1 MKKMAALTLFFFC
14 IIVFSDT
21 PPAFAHNGVTAR
33 DASAGDMEHMKNF
46 LLHLKEHRALVR
58 SGDSQIE
65 FRNALRTNNGVW
77 RHQDTYVIT
86 VNKRGGEPDPAAEP
100 GDIIFFHAKY
110 PSAVS
115 GSLRGIPVFER
126 LMTSV
131 EQAGGEAVCVQD
143 PTGEYGGHICAAEDY
158 EETESG
164 TRNSFI
170 QVVGFDHQRRE
181 ADLSKAKEAC
191 PEFTPEGLSDR
202 GDRGWLSA
210 DMVDDEESLVRYLEG
225 VVEHVSEEIGHA
237 PWQWIDGPPGDGVSL
252 PRNEVSLPRMVQL
265 MPCWREWPWESGSI
279 YFYIV
284 TDTEKMFGIFNGNTP
299 QLQDRTLRLVDDN
312 GVEVADRILEEVRK
326 QDDTPNR
333 GFLTYLWDDPT
344 IRGDEVVCEETGP
357 ASGPSPEDEDVFCD
371 AGNPVPGRSPGTSVK
386 IGYFI
391 RTNFGV
397 GETYYV
403 VGSGIYPKSR
413 GGGGGSGG
421 CAIASGSGNEFEAA
435 AFSLFL
441 MAAALFLATSG
452 RSRPDEKLL
461 TGGLRARRKD
471 GRR

>member
-33 DASAGDMEHMKNF
+33 DASAGDMDDMRNF

-77 RHQDTYVIT
+77 RHGDTYVIT
-86 VNKRGGEPDPAAEP
+86 VNKRGEGTGPATEP
-100 GDIIFFHAKY
+100 GDIIFFHAKH
-110 PSAVS
+110 PAAVS

-126 LMTSV
+126 LMTEV
-131 EQAGGEAVCVQD
+131 DQANGEAVCVPDDRTGKQD
-143 PTGEYGGHICAAEDY
+143 RHICAAEDY
-158 EETESG
+158 EVTESG
-164 TRNSFI
+164 ARNSFI
-170 QVVGFDHQRRE
+170 QIVGFDHERRE
-181 ADLSKAKEAC
+181 ADLSKAKDAC
-191 PEFTPEGLSDR
+191 PEFTSEGFR
-202 GDRGWLSA
+202 DRGWPSA

-237 PWQWIDGPPGDGVSL
+237 PGQSGNDA
-252 PRNEVSLPRMVQL
+252 REEVSLLRMVQL

-284 TDTEKMFGIFNGNTP
+284 TDTDKMFGIFNGNTP

-312 GVEVADRILEEVRK
+312 GVEVAERILEEVRK

-371 AGNPVPGRSPGTSVK
+371 AGNPIPGRSPGTSVK

-452 RSRPDEKLL
+452 RSRSDEKLL
-461 TGGLRARRKD
+461 TRGLRARRK
-471 GRR
+471 GRRL

>member
-1 MKKMAALTLFFFC
+1 MKKAVALTLFFFC

-33 DASAGDMEHMKNF
+33 EASAGDMDDMRNF

-86 VNKRGGEPDPAAEP
+86 VNKSVSGEEES

-126 LMTSV
+126 LMTEV
-131 EQAGGEAVCVQD
+131 DQANGEAVCVQD
-143 PTGEYGGHICAAEDY
+143 PTGEYGSHICAVEDSDAA
-158 EETESG
+158 ESG
-164 TRNSFI
+164 VGNSFI
-170 QVVGFDHQRRE
+170 QIAGFNHERRE
-181 ADLSKAKEAC
+181 ADLSRTIDAC
-191 PEFTPEGLSDR
+191 REFTAEDLGR
-202 GDRGWLSA
+202 EGWLSA
-210 DMVDDEESLVRYLEG
+210 DMVDDERSLIRYLEG
-225 VVEHVSEEIGHA
+225 VEEHVSEQLALGQRSGSDAQE
-237 PWQWIDGPPGDGVSL
+237 
-252 PRNEVSLPRMVQL
+252 EVSLVRMIQLLSPL
-265 MPCWREWPWESGSI
+265 MPCWRMWPWESGSI

-284 TDTEKMFGIFNGNTP
+284 TDTEKMFGIFNGNSP
-299 QLQDRTLRLVDDN
+299 QLQDKTLRLVDDN
-312 GVEVADRILEEVRK
+312 GVEVAERILEEVRK
-326 QDDTPNR
+326 QDDTPDR

-344 IRGDEVVCEETGP
+344 VRGDEVVCEETGP
-357 ASGPSPEDEDVFCD
+357 ASGPSPEDEDVFCE

-386 IGYFI
+386 TGYFI

-397 GETYYV
+397 GETHYV
-403 VGSGIYPKSR
+403 VGSGIYPKPR

-435 AFSLFL
+435 AFNLFL

-452 RSRPDEKLL
+452 RSRPAEKLL